1 MIPRSLTSL
10 LLTLPLISAFYGSN
24 DKVVNLTPSNFNDK
38 VANSDELWLIEFYAP
53 WCGHCKSLTPAWKQ
67 AAEELDGV
75 VNIGAVDADQHR
87 DLGGKFGVQG
97 FPTIKIFGANKNK
110 PKDYN
115 GGRDASSIVDTAFKE
130 LRQMVKDKKNGGGS
144 SGGSGNSNNN
154 NKQEKKRSKNVGD
167 KDVVILT
174 DSNFDKKVIEDEG
187 TAWIVEFYAPW
198 CGHCQRLEPEW
209 NDAATELKQK
219 TNGKVRLGK
228 VDCTQEQGLQSRFG
242 VQGFPTI
249 KVFNVGMKNSPEDY
263 NAGRTASDIIQ
274 TGLVM
279 FESVRDPPELRQ
291 LLDQETFDEK
301 CQNAQ
306 LCMIAVLPHILDD
319 QAAGR
324 NERIAVLT
332 TLIEKYKARNWEW
345 FWTEGSV
352 QEGLENLLGIGGFG
366 YPAMA
371 ALNTRKQVRSTMA
384 GAFTESGLNDFFKT
398 LAAGR
403 AGRNT
408 AAFTEI
414 PPIAVTEPWDGK
426 DGALPEEE
434 DWDLDDFDWDDDEDV
449 KKDEL

>member
-1 MIPRSLTSL
+1 MILRSAL
-10 LLTLPLISAFYGSN
+10 LFLPSILAFYGSS
-24 DKVVNLTPSNFNDK
+24 DKVVNLTPSNFSEK
-38 VANSDELWLIEFYAP
+38 VTKSDELWLVEFYAP

-75 VNIGAVDADQHR
+75 FNVGAVDADKHR
-87 DLGGKFGVQG
+87 SLGGQFGVQG
-97 FPTIKIFGANKNK
+97 FPTIKIFGANKK
-110 PKDYN
+110 SPKDYK
-115 GGRDASSIVDTAFKE
+115 GGRDASSIVDSAFKE

-144 SGGSGNSNNN
+144 SGGSNSGGNNN
-154 NKQEKKRSKNVGD
+154 QQKKKSSNVGD

-174 DSNFDKKVIEDEG
+174 DQNFDDLVINSEDPY
-187 TAWIVEFYAPW
+187 IVEFYAPW

-209 NDAATELKQK
+209 NEAASELKAK
-219 TNGKVRLGK
+219 TNGKVKLGK
-228 VDCTQEQGLQSRFG
+228 VDCTVEQGLQQRFG

-249 KVFNVGMKNSPEDY
+249 KVFNAGMKSSPEEY

-274 TGLVM
+274 VGLTM
-279 FESVRDPPELRQ
+279 YESVRDPPELRQ
-291 LLDQETFDEK
+291 LLDQESFDDK
-301 CQNAQ
+301 CGNAQ
-306 LCMIAVLPHILDD
+306 LCIISILPHILDD

-324 NERIAVLT
+324 NQRLELLK

-345 FWTEGSV
+345 FWAEGAQ
-352 QEGLENLLGIGGFG
+352 QEGLENLFGIGGFG

-371 ALNTRKQVRSTMA
+371 AINTRKQIRSTMT
-384 GAFTESGLNDFFKT
+384 GAFGESGINDFLKS

-414 PPIAVTEPWDGK
+414 PPIAVTEPWDGQ

-434 DWDLDDFDWDDDEDV
+434 DWDLDDFDWDDEPEDEPA
-449 KKDEL
+449 KDEL